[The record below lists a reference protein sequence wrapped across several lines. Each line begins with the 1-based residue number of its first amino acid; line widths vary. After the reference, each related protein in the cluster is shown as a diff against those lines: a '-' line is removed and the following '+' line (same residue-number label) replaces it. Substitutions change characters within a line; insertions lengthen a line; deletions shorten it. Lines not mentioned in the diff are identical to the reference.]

1 MFLLLALKYLR
12 FFCNL
17 ETYNAIH
24 QFLFALEEAEEEI
37 QVRVDDEDIVQLSDG
52 LSGESFGE
60 MAGTHSLVNI
70 ECSNVT

>member
-24 QFLFALEEAEEEI
+24 QFLFALEEEI
-37 QVRVDDEDIVQLSDG
+37 QVRIDDEDIVQLSDG
-52 LSGESFGE
+52 LSGELYGE
-60 MAGTHSLVNI
+60 NGWNAQFNKYRM
-70 ECSNVT
+70 